1 MEPLLSELG
10 LAVDAIESRYCTS
23 GQWLMPSALKL
34 ELSKD
39 TSPVS
44 FPMPHGQQE
53 KELSR
58 IRAAAEPS
66 PFGHGNQT
74 VVDTTVRKAH
84 QLMPDQVSMSGGF
97 NGTLPADVLESTF
110 SRAQRP
116 KALAC
121 RPTHP
126 TAERRMFVLPRSRR
140 GAVRAH
146 PRRARHHCQ
155 AAQDQRLRKGWLLHQ
170 SQGHAA
176 LGDALWLAR
185 APAASVLQGRCSL
198 HRSRRRIHAFRLG
211 EHGGARLS
219 AFRVQLRGRPRGEDR
234 RAHALG
240 HAAIRRLLW
249 RRHTPRVAR
258 DGGRT
263 RDDRVRALPRR
274 RA

>member
-10 LAVDAIESRYCTS
+10 MAVDAIESRYCTS

-110 SRAQRP
+110 SSAQRP
-116 KALAC
+116 
-121 RPTHP
+121 
-126 TAERRMFVLPRSRR
+126 
-140 GAVRAH
+140 
-146 PRRARHHCQ
+146 
-155 AAQDQRLRKGWLLHQ
+155 
-170 SQGHAA
+170 
-176 LGDALWLAR
+176 
-185 APAASVLQGRCSL
+185 APK
-198 HRSRRRIHAFRLG
+198 
-211 EHGGARLS
+211 
-219 AFRVQLRGRPRGEDR
+219 P
-234 RAHALG
+234 
-240 HAAIRRLLW
+240 
-249 RRHTPRVAR
+249 
-258 DGGRT
+258 
-263 RDDRVRALPRR
+263 
-274 RA
+274 